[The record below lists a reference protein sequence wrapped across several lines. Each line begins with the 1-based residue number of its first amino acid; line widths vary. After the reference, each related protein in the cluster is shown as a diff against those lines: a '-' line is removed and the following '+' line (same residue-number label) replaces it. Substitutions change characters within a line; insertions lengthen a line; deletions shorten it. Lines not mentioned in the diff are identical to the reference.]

1 MTKETYVKGMLLF
14 VATFQ
19 KMKIDDNTQDAWF
32 MLLEDLGDDQFLR
45 AIKKVC
51 QAQPEFYPGTNFV
64 ALVRKLALGLSPC
77 LVECECNWV
86 FNIGEYQQM
95 ECPRCGSLYTKG
107 EGSQK
112 DYLTGRTKGRLP
124 SAIGADNYLLAE
136 GEDNVKPS

>member
-51 QAQPEFYPGTNFV
+51 QGQPEIYPGTNIV
-64 ALVRKLALGLSPC
+64 ALIREHARRQVRCRCGKVFEIEGEWKVCPGCSLVYVLDNCDMPPAKDIIIIGSGLSD
-77 LVECECNWV
+77 EET
-86 FNIGEYQQM
+86 
-95 ECPRCGSLYTKG
+95 RK
-107 EGSQK
+107 
-112 DYLTGRTKGRLP
+112 RLP
-124 SAIGADNYLLAE
+124 GARIP
-136 GEDNVKPS
+136 GIQG